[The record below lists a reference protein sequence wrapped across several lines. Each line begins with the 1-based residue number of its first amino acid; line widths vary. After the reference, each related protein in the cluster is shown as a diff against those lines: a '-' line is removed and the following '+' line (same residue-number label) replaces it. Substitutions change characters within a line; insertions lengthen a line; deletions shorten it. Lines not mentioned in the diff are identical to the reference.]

1 MRCSAQS
8 DAGSAADPEWEA
20 VLAQLLAEEAEEE
33 ELCCR
38 FERRG
43 DDSDDGWDNYSE
55 EEEDAAVQG
64 VAGKVDESLERR
76 DERACA
82 TGGGFSMPQ
91 AAPTSMGYHSCDCI
105 EEGFNIQQT
114 GIEGDR
120 MSASDVSSVPIVT
133 NQSHPSS
140 KIRACPDPEP
150 SAAPSRARRASATS
164 TSAAP
169 TSKRS
174 RRAAKKES
182 KNRVPQAAAR
192 FDAHFPPHY
201 RYSHDDHQALDVF
214 GAWQRSIGTREFD
227 PASREYNLL
236 SSLLRRA
243 LPRPAVLGGPARPG
257 LPPWEAEDLGD
268 YDLLNP
274 SSAARR
280 KQVLLEEG
288 WPRGELPSKVGLR
301 EHMQA
306 RAALRYKVGLVY
318 HGNAAETGEYL
329 YDPNYTPT
337 RDIEQVV
344 HTLSAMF
351 KPTSVEP
358 ELRQGL

>member
-55 EEEDAAVQG
+55 EEEDGHAAVQG
-64 VAGKVDESLERR
+64 VAGKVNEPLKERDESARV
-76 DERACA
+76 

-164 TSAAP
+164 TSAF
-169 TSKRS
+169 
-174 RRAAKKES
+174 
-182 KNRVPQAAAR
+182 NLNVP
-192 FDAHFPPHY
+192 PPC
-201 RYSHDDHQALDVF
+201 
-214 GAWQRSIGTREFD
+214 
-227 PASREYNLL
+227 
-236 SSLLRRA
+236 
-243 LPRPAVLGGPARPG
+243 
-257 LPPWEAEDLGD
+257 
-268 YDLLNP
+268 
-274 SSAARR
+274 
-280 KQVLLEEG
+280 
-288 WPRGELPSKVGLR
+288 
-301 EHMQA
+301 A
-306 RAALRYKVGLVY
+306 RA
-318 HGNAAETGEYL
+318 
-329 YDPNYTPT
+329 
-337 RDIEQVV
+337 
-344 HTLSAMF
+344 F
-351 KPTSVEP
+351 
-358 ELRQGL
+358 